1 MLHTHSPHTTRE
13 HMVGCW
19 FFFRR
24 TFRLNIISYGVF
36 PVFLLSALMTFC
48 FFSRFC
54 VIFLCNIF
62 FIYAFN
68 PIQFEPHLYGWN
80 WCLKSLCNLFASLQ
94 LNLKRTQS
102 ILNRFIFRVRL
113 LIFHL
118 NENALNFSCAASCI
132 QPNRIAVV
140 LNAVVDPF
148 FSYHPLMVQCTVHHV
163 VHSNP

>member
-1 MLHTHSPHTTRE
+1 
-13 HMVGCW
+13 MVCSL
-19 FFFRR
+19 F
-24 TFRLNIISYGVF
+24 
-36 PVFLLSALMTFC
+36 FC
-48 FFSRFC
+48 FQLWWHSAFLAGFASFFY
-54 VIFLCNIF
+54 VIFF

-80 WCLKSLCNLFASLQ
+80 RCLKSLCNLFASLQ

-132 QPNRIAVV
+132 QPNQIAVV
-140 LNAVVDPF
+140 LNAVVDPI
-148 FSYHPLMVQCTVHHV
+148 FSYHPLMYSVQCTMSSTATLEHISPIRDVR
-163 VHSNP
+163 